1 MFELNIADILGLVS
15 LLFGGGAIGGILTWK
30 YTKSK
35 AEAEAKLAQAEAEKA
50 EVDTSQAVADMMGT
64 IQDGYQKMIEAQNN
78 HMEEMKKYSEQQK
91 AYISEQNNY
100 IKELKDDRDDLRIER
115 NKMQKR
121 LGQLNDELDD
131 VKRTVARQG
140 RQIEGMRPFLCA
152 DTKCKKRVLVA
163 AWESGIS
170 SKPASTDETANP

>member
-1 MFELNIADILGLVS
+1 MFELNIADIIGLVS

-78 HMEEMKKYSEQQK
+78 HMEEMKQYADQQK
-91 AYISEQNNY
+91 TYIQ
-100 IKELKDDRDDLRIER
+100 ELKDDRNAIREER

-140 RQIEGMRPFLCA
+140 RQIEGMRPFMCGDLQ
-152 DTKCKKRVLVA
+152 CKKRQLV
-163 AWESGIS
+163 
-170 SKPASTDETANP
+170 TDWGLVVNSQKTKKDDKAE